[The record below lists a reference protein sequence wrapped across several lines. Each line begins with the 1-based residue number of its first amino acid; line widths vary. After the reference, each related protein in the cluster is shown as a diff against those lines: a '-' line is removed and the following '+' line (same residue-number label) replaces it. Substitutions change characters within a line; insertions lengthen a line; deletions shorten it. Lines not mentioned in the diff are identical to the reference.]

1 MDEILPDFWH
11 ILCPSRA
18 ILCLGGIFPC
28 FGLRKSLKTG
38 VFDVLEFYDV
48 YCRWSRLRERV
59 SFLVENH
66 ANNI

>member
-1 MDEILPDFWH
+1 MMILFDFRR

-18 ILCLGGIFPC
+18 ILSFGGIFPC
-28 FGLRKSLKTG
+28 LVPRKSLKTAN
-38 VFDVLEFYDV
+38 FAFLEFYDV
-48 YCRWSRLRERV
+48 YCRWSRVRERV